1 MQQELHIFEEE
12 TNLFWGLLILVCTAT
27 GTYLLA
33 GTFISM
39 NWNLLN
45 TRQVIALLLF
55 LISFWGIFR
64 LSEPRYHFVFRFED
78 NRLVIEIHKGS
89 MHVDSHSITAGEI
102 ESLKFAPDTPRSKK
116 EALFDFS
123 RTYHLMWRK
132 KGEAVYQRILSLE
145 SSRFTLKVDDI
156 AKIMRFIRNHV
167 PDISIPSKQAAYF
180 NL

>member
-12 TNLFWGLLILVCTAT
+12 TNLLWGLIILVCTAG
-27 GTYLLA
+27 GTFMLA

-39 NWNLLN
+39 NWNMLN
-45 TRQVIALLLF
+45 FHQFVALLLF

-64 LSEPRYHFVFRFED
+64 LSEPRYHFVFYFDED
-78 NRLVIEIHKGS
+78 TLVIDTHKGS
-89 MHVDSHSITAGEI
+89 GKVGSHRIAADEI
-102 ESLKFAPDTPRSKK
+102 DAIRFQPDAPRSKN

-132 KGEAVYQRILSLE
+132 KDEISFEKMISVE
-145 SSRFTLKVDDI
+145 TSRFTLKVDDI
-156 AKIMRFIRNHV
+156 AKIMRFIRYHV
-167 PDISIPSKQAAYF
+167 STVQIPQKQESYF